1 MRIRILAASL
11 FLVVFS
17 QVPAFADHVHHLSYN
32 NSNWQDQD
40 LTVLTHGAIG
50 NSDDGIAAFYTTPNQ
65 QFHVFFVDTNLHV
78 NQLYYN
84 GTSWSDQDLTAQTGG
99 PGAYAANVS
108 GFAIGN
114 LQYVFYLGIGQH
126 IHELSYNNSDWTDQ
140 DITTLGNGVLGNPV
154 LVAFPTK
161 PNNQFHVY
169 YQDANAH
176 DLHQL
181 YFNGSSWSDSDLTSI
196 TGAYCPTI
204 WMAGFAT
211 GNLQHILCDGYGK
224 FTNYLD
230 LLHIYYNNYAWVY
243 EDITYRAGDA
253 GLACGTDTG
262 VAGFVVGKQ
271 GEAYDVTQDGHV
283 HQYTYVNTGWF
294 DLDLTLFAGAP
305 EQSSG
310 GITAFPTTPNNQF
323 HIYYAPNNDVYQI
336 YFNGTNWS
344 VENLTGG
351 TGQADVYAGT
361 AGFAIGNLQ
370 HVFYFDT
377 QN

>member
-1 MRIRILAASL
+1 MRIRIWAISLLLA
-11 FLVVFS
+11 VFS
-17 QVPAFADHVHHLSYN
+17 QALAFADHVHHLWYN

-50 NSDDGIAAFYTTPNQ
+50 NSEDGITAFYTTPNQ
-65 QFHVFFVDTNLHV
+65 QFHVFFVDTNSHV

-84 GTSWSDQDLTAQTGG
+84 GTSWSDQDLTALTGG
-99 PGAYAANVS
+99 PGAYAAGIS

-114 LQYVFYLGIGQH
+114 LQYVFYLGIDQH
-126 IHELSYNNSDWTDQ
+126 IHELSYNNSNWSDQ
-140 DITTLGNGVLGNPV
+140 DITLLGNGVLGNPV

-169 YQDANAH
+169 YQDSNAH

-181 YFNGSSWSDSDLTSI
+181 YFNGSAWSDSDLTSI
-196 TGAYCPTI
+196 TGAYCPGGSWI
-204 WMAGFAT
+204 AGLAT
-211 GNLQHILCDGYGK
+211 GNLQHIFCDGYGK
-224 FTNYLD
+224 FSNNLD
-230 LLHIYYNNYAWVY
+230 LLHIYYNNFTWVY
-243 EDITYRAGDA
+243 EDITYRVEGMPADP
-253 GLACGTDTG
+253 DSDI
-262 VAGFVVGKQ
+262 AGFVVGKQ
-271 GEAYDVTQDGHV
+271 GEVYGITQDNHV
-283 HQYTYVNTGWF
+283 HQYNYVNTGWF

-305 EQSSG
+305 KQGYG

-351 TGQADVYAGT
+351 AGQADMYAGI

-377 QN
+377 QD